1 MAMTSE
7 RAHAQGRGNEA
18 VKKMVLTAFMAALI
32 TLLTAYICHVPI
44 GINEGYIHFGDAF
57 IYIAAAILPTPYAM
71 AAGAIGAG
79 LADLLTAPVWA
90 PATIIIK
97 LLLVLPFTSKENKE
111 IGRAHV

>member
-44 GINEGYIHFGDAF
+44 GINEGYIHF
-57 IYIAAAILPTPYAM
+57 
-71 AAGAIGAG
+71 
-79 LADLLTAPVWA
+79 
-90 PATIIIK
+90 
-97 LLLVLPFTSKENKE
+97 
-111 IGRAHV
+111 